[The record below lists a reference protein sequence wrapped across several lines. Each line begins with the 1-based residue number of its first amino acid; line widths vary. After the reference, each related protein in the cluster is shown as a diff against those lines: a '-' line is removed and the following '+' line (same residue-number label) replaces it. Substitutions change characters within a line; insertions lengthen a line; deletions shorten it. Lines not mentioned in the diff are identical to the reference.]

1 MPEKSIFELEIN
13 FGQCF
18 KFEYSKLFKSSKFDT
33 NLNALSL
40 AQAALCHNCIQ
51 IIIKHSMLIYI

>member
-51 IIIKHSMLIYI
+51 IIII